1 MERQI
6 GGYNRRILFTRL
18 LGSRDLPLLQE
29 NIPCNSANRIWT
41 EENGWF
47 LQLRVLHKIL

>member
-1 MERQI
+1 MEQQI
-6 GGYNRRILFTRL
+6 GGYNRRIIFTRL

-29 NIPCNSANRIWT
+29 NIPCNSASRIWT
-41 EENGWF
+41 EEKGRL